1 METLYRKYRPQNFDE
16 VIGQSHIIEILKSQL
31 KSGSI
36 SHSYI
41 FIGPRGT
48 GKTSVGR
55 ILAKAINCTDLKD
68 GNPCGKCK
76 NCAMFQE
83 GRALDVVEIDAAS
96 NRSIDDIK
104 SLKEKI
110 SFSPIKFT
118 KKIYI
123 IDEVHMLSKDAFNA
137 LLKTLEE
144 PPSYVVFILAT
155 TEVQKVP
162 LTILSRCQRFD
173 FKLAN
178 ILELSEVLSKITKSE
193 KKKVSMEAILL
204 VSEMGK
210 GSFRDSQTILQKLIT
225 QHDNEEEI
233 DIDMAYKV
241 LGLATYQ
248 NVKNLFDFL
257 YKFDFEKANELLKKA
272 LSSGNSPTELCVQL
286 IRYGQ
291 KALSVN
297 SYEKNEVF
305 MILDLLFGLE
315 KQLKVTDYDDIAFEL
330 YLYKITNRNHILNV
344 EKTILIE
351 NSPKLTIEAEKS
363 SKDKKDLK
371 EEKKEEAKQE
381 KKIVIDEKIVVSPLK
396 KDREEDLIMIKKIWP
411 DLISKVRVINIPLSG
426 LLSNAEI
433 LNLED
438 NVLYLRM
445 KYKFHKSRIENKRAL
460 DIILSELENL
470 SSRKMSIIVNVVGE
484 IEKLDL
490 KGESDIVKD
499 VFSELLK

>member
-16 VIGQSHIIEILKSQL
+16 VIGQSHIIQILKSQL
-31 KSGSI
+31 NSKNL

-55 ILAKAINCTDLKD
+55 ILAKAINCSDLKE
-68 GNPCGKCK
+68 GNPCGKCE
-76 NCAMFQE
+76 NCTMFQE
-83 GRALDVVEIDAAS
+83 GRSLDVVEIDAAS

-104 SLKEKI
+104 NLKEKI
-110 SFSPIKFT
+110 SFSPIKYD

-173 FKLAN
+173 FKLASN
-178 ILELSEVLSKITKSE
+178 EELVQVLGGITKSE
-193 KKKVSMEAILL
+193 KKKVSKEALSL
-204 VSEMGK
+204 VAEMGK
-210 GSFRDSQTILQKLIT
+210 GSFRDSQTILQKLLT
-225 QHDNEEEI
+225 HSEDESEI
-233 DIDMAYKV
+233 DLDKAYQI
-241 LGLATYQ
+241 LGLSSYQ
-248 NVKNLFDFL
+248 NVKNLFNFL
-257 YKFDFEKANELLKKA
+257 YKSDFEGAKEILYRA

-286 IRYGQ
+286 IRYGK

-305 MILDLLFGLE
+305 MILELLFGLE
-315 KQLKVTDYDDIAFEL
+315 RQLKLTDYDDIAFEL
-330 YLYKITNRNHILNV
+330 YLYKISTRGNVTVVKQMQSTEPTNKAPQEESR
-344 EKTILIE
+344 
-351 NSPKLTIEAEKS
+351 
-363 SKDKKDLK
+363 K
-371 EEKKEEAKQE
+371 EEKIVESKEKSE
-381 KKIVIDEKIVVSPLK
+381 KIEVKDEKIQVEEVNVVVLNP
-396 KDREEDLIMIKKIWP
+396 EEDLIMIKKIWP
-411 DLISKVRVINIPLSG
+411 DFISRVKVKNIPLAG

-433 LNLED
+433 LNIED

-445 KYKFHKSRIENKRAL
+445 KYKFHKSRIENKKAL
-460 DIILSELENL
+460 EIILSELESL
-470 SSRKMSIIVNVVGE
+470 TKRKMSILVNVIGDA
-484 IEKLDL
+484 EKLDL
-490 KGESDIVKD
+490 KGENDIVKD
-499 VFSELLK
+499 VFSDLLK